1 MDKWRCT
8 PYLWITLR
16 CPSRGKLIWH
26 WNIFWKIVFS
36 THIKWPVPSGSSG
49 FHSISDVPMYNMTN
63 SCVINICFFRWFRCV
78 FPASPGIHP
87 KATPYCWTTSAHW
100 SSAETQRW
108 TRRGDF
114 RCSLENGEPW
124 RSKHQKWWKMV
135 DWSHPNFRF
144 IVDLYVSKFEV
155 GWENFKNCWV
165 DKVNILI
172 YMESVGVRFKKSVHT
187 LEMDTMWRLDETLRK
202 GRFVPALV
210 FESQKMV
217 WQLEIVHLW
226 YLLLE
231 TSI

>member
-1 MDKWRCT
+1 MDKWICT

-100 SSAETQRW
+100 SSAEPSAELAVAIFVGRWRTENHGDPSIKNGGKWLIEATQFQIYSW
-108 TRRGDF
+108 
-114 RCSLENGEPW
+114 
-124 RSKHQKWWKMV
+124 
-135 DWSHPNFRF
+135 F
-144 IVDLYVSKFEV
+144 ICFEV
-155 GWENFKNCWV
+155 RSW
-165 DKVNILI
+165 
-172 YMESVGVRFKKSVHT
+172 
-187 LEMDTMWRLDETLRK
+187 LRK
-202 GRFVPALV
+202 
-210 FESQKMV
+210 
-217 WQLEIVHLW
+217 
-226 YLLLE
+226 
-231 TSI
+231 TSRTVG

>member
-87 KATPYCWTTSAHW
+87 KATPYCCWRTENHGDPSIKNGGKWLIEA
-100 SSAETQRW
+100 TQFQIYSW
-108 TRRGDF
+108 VI
-114 RCSLENGEPW
+114 C
-124 RSKHQKWWKMV
+124 
-135 DWSHPNFRF
+135 
-144 IVDLYVSKFEV
+144 FEV
-155 GWENFKNCWV
+155 RSW
-165 DKVNILI
+165 
-172 YMESVGVRFKKSVHT
+172 
-187 LEMDTMWRLDETLRK
+187 LRK
-202 GRFVPALV
+202 LQELLGRQGKYIDIYIWNP
-210 FESQKMV
+210 
-217 WQLEIVHLW
+217 WG
-226 YLLLE
+226 
-231 TSI
+231 